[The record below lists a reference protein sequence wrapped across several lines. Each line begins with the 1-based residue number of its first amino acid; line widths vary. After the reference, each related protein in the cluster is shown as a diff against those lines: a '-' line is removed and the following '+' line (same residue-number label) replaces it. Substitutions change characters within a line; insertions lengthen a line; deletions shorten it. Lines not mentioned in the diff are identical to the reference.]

1 MVNGEKITKVVG
13 EMQGAFAKFSGIL
26 DDTTQMF
33 LKFNQFTE
41 GVQNAL
47 SGLDAL
53 TRAGLDLNTS
63 MTDLSALTGVTGDG
77 LRLIERSARDLAKTF
92 GGSAAQA
99 VESYKLILSQL
110 GPDIAQVPEAL
121 AAMGESVA
129 TLSKTMGG
137 DTTAAADVLTT
148 AMNQFG
154 VSMEDPS
161 AAAVEMARM
170 MNVMA
175 AAAQAGS
182 AELPAIKEALQQS
195 GMAAAAAG
203 VSFEE
208 TNAAIQVLDQ
218 RGRKAS
224 EGGVALRNVL
234 TTLSQG
240 RFLPQEVLVE
250 LEAANIDVNT
260 LTDTTRTL
268 ADRLQALTPLMDD
281 TALMTKLFGRE
292 NSNAAIA
299 LISGVDA
306 LREYT
311 EAVTDTRSAEEQAA
325 VVMQSRQE
333 QMARVTA
340 AIEDAKIR
348 LYDLLGGLYPV
359 LKTVGEVLVPV
370 AQLIPLINLLTSG
383 LGRAAAAVKVKTAA
397 MRVATAVSGTYR
409 AALAALTAATGSAR
423 IATIALQAT
432 LTLGLSLAI
441 QAVIT
446 LIQRLTQR
454 KREEREATEALSDA
468 DDSYAQTLVD
478 AKSRMSVLIAELR
491 SFSGSKDEE
500 KAKVDELNSVY
511 GDAFGTYQTV
521 KDWYDVLIARSGDY
535 VQMLVNEAKIR
546 DMASRAAEASIK
558 ADSIKNEISSTP
570 ATVTRAL
577 PGGLGPSQTFEAD
590 NPALEDLNEQ
600 LTAQEELV
608 KKYNTEMQAL
618 VEENARIKQ
627 GLSAPLPSSGT
638 DTAGID
644 SGNISGG
651 NGNNVQ
657 VWNKNANTLG
667 SISDN
672 LQLLRGQLQDATAE
686 EAVLIN
692 RQIALWQAKADAIR
706 NAGLTVEEGGTP
718 TLDDNASTLE
728 GIEDNIQIL
737 NEKLQTAGVGEAA
750 LINQQ
755 IALWQTKADAIRN
768 AGIAADETVLIWKE
782 DASTLADIGGNI
794 QILTR
799 QLQTATVEE
808 AALINQQISAWD
820 EKADAIRNAGLAAQE
835 MSMTTGDAL
844 MQGWSGIK
852 GIGNSIMSITSA
864 LEGNGNAWQAV
875 VGIIDGFIGLYQG
888 VQTVIDIVGTLTG
901 VTNMLTAAK
910 QAEAVAATTAATAT
924 VSGAAQEM
932 AASTALA
939 TAKSAETTANVSAA
953 ASGALSAHSAIP
965 FVGIALGLA
974 AVAAII
980 AAMSSLPKF
989 AKGGIAFGPTLGL
1002 FGEYPGASSN
1012 PEVVAPLDRLRSML
1026 RPDDG
1031 TAGRVRFVI
1040 EGRDL
1045 VGIMDRMDRFN
1056 GRTR

>member
-1 MVNGEKITKVVG
+1 MPNNTVTFTINFGGNAVQNGEKLVRVIGGMEGVFTRLRSSLDSVT
-13 EMQGAFAKFSGIL
+13 QKFL
-26 DDTTQMF
+26 A
-33 LKFNQFTE
+33 FNQITE
-41 GVQNAL
+41 GIQNAV

-63 MTDLSALTGVTGDG
+63 MTDLAALTGVTGDG

-306 LREYT
+306 LRGYT

-340 AIEDAKIR
+340 AIEDAKIG

-359 LKTVGEVLVPV
+359 LKTVGEVLVPM

-397 MRVATAVSGTYR
+397 MRVATAVSGMYR
-409 AALAALTAATGSAR
+409 AALAGLTAALGSAR
-423 IATIALQAT
+423 IAAIALQAT

-491 SFSGSKDEE
+491 SFNGSRDEE
-500 KAKVDELNSVY
+500 MAKVDELNSVY
-511 GDAFGTYQTV
+511 GDTFGTYQTV

-627 GLSAPLPSSGT
+627 GLSTPLVKT
-638 DTAGID
+638 DIAMMD
-644 SGNISGG
+644 GG
-651 NGNNVQ
+651 NHEVAAALSDLDAAFAQIERRNEIFGRSQYNLSDQ
-657 VWNKNANTLG
+657 IKLTASAITDL
-667 SISDN
+667 IS
-672 LQLLRGQLQDATAE
+672 QG
-686 EAVLIN
+686 
-692 RQIALWQAKADAIR
+692 
-706 NAGLTVEEGGTP
+706 
-718 TLDDNASTLE
+718 TLE
-728 GIEDNIQIL
+728 GNVLDALIAKYNHLISIQESVRSETVKPIQRQSLSSPSIAVPEIRMPETQPMSEDMDNYGESVL
-737 NEKLQTAGVGEAA
+737 STTDKLQAMQSVMSAVGSAMSNVAGSVSEGAA
-750 LINQQ
+750 AWLSYGSNVLQSSAQVVASIVS
-755 IALWQTKADAIRN
+755 I
-768 AGIAADETVLIWKE
+768 IAAQK
-782 DASTLADIGGNI
+782 
-794 QILTR
+794 
-799 QLQTATVEE
+799 
-808 AALINQQISAWD
+808 
-820 EKADAIRNAGLAAQE
+820 
-835 MSMTTGDAL
+835 
-844 MQGWSGIK
+844 
-852 GIGNSIMSITSA
+852 
-864 LEGNGNAWQAV
+864 
-875 VGIIDGFIGLYQG
+875 
-888 VQTVIDIVGTLTG
+888 
-901 VTNMLTAAK
+901 AK
-910 QAEAVAATTAATAT
+910 QAAD
-924 VSGAAQEM
+924 SGAAV
-932 AASTALA
+932 A
-939 TAKSAETTANVSAA
+939 
-953 ASGALSAHSAIP
+953 GA
-965 FVGIALGLA
+965 G
-974 AVAAII
+974 
-980 AAMSSLPKF
+980 AAMSSIPIVGPILAIAAMASMVAALMSIPKF
-989 AKGGIAFGPTLGL
+989 AAGGIAYGPTVGM
-1002 FGEYPGASSN
+1002 FGEYPGAASN
-1012 PEVVAPLDRLRSML
+1012 PEVVAPLDRLQNML
-1026 RPDDG
+1026 KTDDG
-1031 TAGRVRFVI
+1031 MGGEVVFRI
-1040 EGRDL
+1040 SGSDLEGVLNKRYNHN
-1045 VGIMDRMDRFN
+1045 R
-1056 GRTR
+1056 RTR